1 MTKLPSIK
9 DCKNLKGKRVI
20 LRTSLNVPI
29 SEDGVITNQFRI
41 MRALPTINYLRNK
54 GAKIVLIAHIGRDP
68 KETLKPV
75 YNEFEKLLAAKWA
88 PSLLGDET
96 EAAVAKLEDG
106 EVLVLENVRSDPRE
120 KDNDPTFAAA
130 LANYGDIYVNDAFA
144 ASHRAHA
151 SLTGLPARLPS
162 YFGFNFVHE
171 YEELSKAAD
180 PVSPSLLILGG
191 AKFDTKMP
199 LVEKYADKYTK
210 VFIGGA
216 LANDIYKARGL
227 ETGQSLVSDI
237 DLTNHSIITKDNI
250 LVPVDVT
257 VKGEK
262 GVRTT
267 TPDDV
272 KSDETILDAGPRT
285 IEMLASE
292 LESMKSVLWNGPLGD
307 YEHGF
312 NTETESLARAIADA
326 DAYAVVG
333 GGDTI
338 ASIESLCLQENFGFL
353 STAGGAMLTFLEN
366 GTLPA
371 ITAVIGE

>member
-9 DCKNLKGKRVI
+9 DCTDLKGKRVL
-20 LRTSLNVPI
+20 LRASLNVPI
-29 SEDGVITNQFRI
+29 SEDGVITNHFRI
-41 MRALPTINYLRNK
+41 MRAMPTINHLRNE
-54 GAKIVLIAHIGRDP
+54 GAKVIVIAHIGRDQ

-75 YNEFEKLLAAKWA
+75 HAELEKLVEAKWA
-88 PSLLGDET
+88 PALLGEET
-96 EAAVAKLEDG
+96 ESASATLSDG

-130 LANYGDIYVNDAFA
+130 LAAYGDIYVNDAFA

-151 SLTGLPARLPS
+151 SLTGVCSRLPS
-162 YFGFNFVHE
+162 YFGFNFMHE
-171 YEELSKAAD
+171 YEELTKAAE
-180 PVSPSLLILGG
+180 PTGSALLILGG

-227 ETGQSLVSDI
+227 EIGTSLVSDV
-237 DLTNHSIITKDNI
+237 DLAGHPIMERDNI
-250 LVPVDVT
+250 IVPIDVT
-257 VKGEK
+257 VKGEQ

-267 TPDDV
+267 TPNDV
-272 KSDETILDAGPRT
+272 QPDETILDAGPRT

-292 LESMKSVLWNGPLGD
+292 LASMDNVLWNGPLGD

-312 NTETESLARAIADA
+312 NTETESLAKVIAEA
-326 DAYAVVG
+326 KAYAVVG

-338 ASIESLCLQENFGFL
+338 AAIESLCLQEHFGFL